1 IYRIVFLWI
10 SKLKEYILTMALFTT
25 FNLFEL
31 FIAFSVMP
39 LVFVFLWC
47 LIVGDFKNFQGS
59 QKAYSVFTAK
69 DPINCYQNYVE
80 PKKSK

>member
-1 IYRIVFLWI
+1 
-10 SKLKEYILTMALFTT
+10 MALFNS

-47 LIVGDFKNFQGS
+47 LIVGDFKNFRDS
-59 QKAYSVFTAK
+59 YKAYTVFTAK
-69 DPINCYQNYVE
+69 DPINCYQDYVE
-80 PKKSK
+80 PQKTK